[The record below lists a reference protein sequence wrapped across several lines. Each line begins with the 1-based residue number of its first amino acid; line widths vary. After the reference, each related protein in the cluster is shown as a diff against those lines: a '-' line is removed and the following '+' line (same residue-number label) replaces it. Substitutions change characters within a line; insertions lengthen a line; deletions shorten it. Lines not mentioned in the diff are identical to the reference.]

1 MHQVVAVLPVYNPN
15 DPFEFE
21 LEELLHVSFAQIII
35 VNDGSSAVYSAV
47 FERLQKKPN
56 IIVLTHEQKL
66 GKTEAVKTAAS
77 YVQRYLKRC
86 KGILLIGAYGQH
98 KVKDV
103 EQMLHIARI
112 YNDGIVLGVRSFRSR
127 ELPPFSRFG
136 NLCVTLSFE
145 LKCKRRIADVQTAL
159 RYVPMTHLSWIRRIE
174 GTQFDLDV
182 YMLME
187 AVKRDIPLYEV
198 YIGQASIKKNTFI
211 QYDESFRFRQV
222 VQKIWRYRY
231 LAR

>member
-103 EQMLHIARI
+103 NKCFTSPAFITMASSLVCAAS
-112 YNDGIVLGVRSFRSR
+112 VRASYRR
-127 ELPPFSRFG
+127 LVDLATYASRFRL
-136 NLCVTLSFE
+136 N
-145 LKCKRRIADVQTAL
+145 
-159 RYVPMTHLSWIRRIE
+159 
-174 GTQFDLDV
+174 
-182 YMLME
+182 
-187 AVKRDIPLYEV
+187 
-198 YIGQASIKKNTFI
+198 
-211 QYDESFRFRQV
+211 
-222 VQKIWRYRY
+222 
-231 LAR
+231 